1 MKITPLEIKRQEF
14 GKSFRGYSSDEVRTY
29 LEMVAEEFENLLK
42 KNLELEESISSLK
55 TRLSDYTRIEGVL
68 QDTLVTTQKSA
79 EEYKTAAEQKARAM
93 IDEARVSADRIL
105 ASAQERLLSIQREI
119 ADLRHQRE
127 AFIANFKSLIET
139 QRTLL
144 ENLQNA
150 GETKSTFRPV
160 RMKPE
165 MSDEDLEKVVS
176 EFERQLPEGE
186 SQENTDRI
194 DNPPGGETG

>member
-14 GKSFRGYSSDEVRTY
+14 GKGLRGYSTDEVRTY

-42 KNLELEESISSLK
+42 KNLELDERISSLE

-79 EEYKTAAEQKARAM
+79 EEFKTAAEKKAKAV
-93 IDEARVSADRIL
+93 IDDARVSADRIL

-139 QRTLL
+139 QKTLL

-150 GETKSTFRPV
+150 GEAKSMYRPV
-160 RMKPE
+160 KMKPE

-176 EFERQLPEGE
+176 EFERQLPERE
-186 SQENTDRI
+186 SQENTGRI
-194 DNPPGGETG
+194 DDSSGGETG

>member
-14 GKSFRGYSSDEVRTY
+14 GKAFRGYSANEVRTY

-55 TRLSDYTRIEGVL
+55 NRLSDYTRIEGVL

-79 EEYKTAAEQKARAM
+79 EEYKTAAEKKAKSV

-105 ASAQERLLSIQREI
+105 ASAQERLLKIQREI

-139 QRTLL
+139 QKTLL
-144 ENLQNA
+144 ESLQKA
-150 GETKSTFRPV
+150 GDTKSIFRPV
-160 RMKPE
+160 KMKPE

-186 SQENTDRI
+186 TQEHKGPI
-194 DNPPGGETG
+194 DNQSGGDHG